1 MFSYYIDIGNHLNDN
16 ENRILTSRKVDATDI
31 NLNAN
36 LLPENRLKKT
46 IGKES
51 ARLNI
56 NDNCTNDKRKL
67 QQKSEQ
73 EINYMKKLVC
83 FTENN
88 VSERQSEERKY

>member
-1 MFSYYIDIGNHLNDN
+1 MLSYYIDIGNHLNEC

-56 NDNCTNDKRKL
+56 NDNCMNDKRKL
-67 QQKSEQ
+67 QQKSQQ

-83 FTENN
+83 FTKNN